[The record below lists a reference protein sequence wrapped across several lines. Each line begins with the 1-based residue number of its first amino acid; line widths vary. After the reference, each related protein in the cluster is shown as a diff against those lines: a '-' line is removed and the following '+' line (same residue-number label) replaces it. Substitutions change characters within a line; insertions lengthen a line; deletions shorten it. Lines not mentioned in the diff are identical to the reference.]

1 MKNLTETLAPY
12 INSPRIKALID
23 NVGTEAAARARAEL
37 LTTLLS
43 RHERGISDPLP
54 ENIVDTLKA
63 DKAKAEASANQSQR
77 AAVRAV
83 VLLQAEGLAASA
95 GAINPSVVAM
105 AMKKN
110 VNADIDKAG
119 ELKVTI
125 IDSVTGKPIFNPRT
139 GECYTPGQF
148 IAKMRTDAE
157 TDFLFD
163 DGNGNK
169 SSKGAGSIVNPWKKE
184 SHNLTIQAQILKSD
198 PTLAARL
205 KSEAAAK

>member
-1 MKNLTETLAPY
+1 MKNLTDTLGPY

-23 NVGTEAAARARAEL
+23 NVGAEAAARARTEL

-43 RHERGISDPLP
+43 HHERGISDPLP
-54 ENIVDTLKA
+54 ENLVDTLKA

-77 AAVRAV
+77 AAVRALA
-83 VLLQAEGLAASA
+83 LLQAEGLAASA

-105 AMKKN
+105 AIEKN

-119 ELKVTI
+119 ELKVSI
-125 IDSVTGKPIFNPRT
+125 IDPITGKALFNPRT

-148 IAKMRTDAE
+148 IDKMRTDAE

-169 SSKGAGSIVNPWKKE
+169 SSKGAGSVVNPWRKE
-184 SHNLTIQAQILKSD
+184 SFNLTAQGGLLRD
-198 PTLAARL
+198 NPALAQRL
-205 KSEAAAK
+205 KSETGQR

>member
-1 MKNLTETLAPY
+1 MKNLTETLAPH

-23 NVGTEAAARARAEL
+23 NVGAEAAARARTEL

-54 ENIVDTLKA
+54 ENLIDTLKA
-63 DKAKAEASANQSQR
+63 DKAKAETEANQSQR

-105 AMKKN
+105 ALEKN
-110 VNADIDKAG
+110 VNADIDKSG
-119 ELKVTI
+119 ELKLSI
-125 IDSVTGKPIFNPRT
+125 IDPATGKALFNPHT

-148 IAKMRTDAE
+148 IAKMRADTE
-157 TDFLFD
+157 TSFLFD

-169 SSKGAGSIVNPWKKE
+169 SSKGADYVVNPWKTE

-198 PTLAARL
+198 PTLATRL
-205 KSEAAAK
+205 KSEAGQR